1 MSSLFSL
8 FIFYIA
14 VIFAIRAFK
23 KKSTDNSRNS
33 GTPTKSAQQSAEV
46 FRTPQP
52 VQPRTSQTQSRPAAA
67 SSMLHS
73 ATSASSTSQTKK
85 PSAAQSEPPKHSTMG
100 YLHEKAKQDEEE
112 HRKEE
117 AETARKMRQRSDGRT
132 PGRQL
137 LLGDPVPA
145 NCRCV
150 ICGYCGAE
158 NLLPLNSRDKYCC
171 YFCREALE
179 K

>member
-1 MSSLFSL
+1 MSSGLLSL
-8 FIFYIA
+8 FIFYIFFF
-14 VIFAIRAFK
+14 VIIRGVR
-23 KKSTDNSRNS
+23 KKSKDNEVKPN
-33 GTPTKSAQQSAEV
+33 TPAATSY
-46 FRTPQP
+46 P
-52 VQPRTSQTQSRPAAA
+52 PRSTAGNTSQV
-67 SSMLHS
+67 
-73 ATSASSTSQTKK
+73 KK
-85 PSAAQSEPPKHSTMG
+85 PASAQSEPPKHSTMG

-158 NLLPLNSRDKYCC
+158 NLLPLNSRDRYCC

>member
-1 MSSLFSL
+1 MSSGLLSL
-8 FIFYIA
+8 FIFYIFFF
-14 VIFAIRAFK
+14 VIIRGVR
-23 KKSTDNSRNS
+23 KKSKDNEVKPN
-33 GTPTKSAQQSAEV
+33 TPTATSYPSRSTAGN
-46 FRTPQP
+46 
-52 VQPRTSQTQSRPAAA
+52 TSQA
-67 SSMLHS
+67 
-73 ATSASSTSQTKK
+73 KK
-85 PSAAQSEPPKHSTMG
+85 PAPAQSEPPKHSTMG

-158 NLLPLNSRDKYCC
+158 NLLPLNSRDRYCC

>member
-1 MSSLFSL
+1 MASSFLSL
-8 FIFYIA
+8 FIFYIFFF
-14 VIFAIRAFK
+14 VIIRGVR
-23 KKSTDNSRNS
+23 KKSKSSEVKPN
-33 GTPTKSAQQSAEV
+33 TPAKSAQQSAEV
-46 FRTPQP
+46 FRNPQP
-52 VQPRTSQTQSRPAAA
+52 VQSRPTTTTSRPATSSYTSHNPVSTA
-67 SSMLHS
+67 SQ
-73 ATSASSTSQTKK
+73 AKK
-85 PSAAQSEPPKHSTMG
+85 PAQGEPPKHSTMG

-117 AETARKMRQRSDGRT
+117 AETARKMKQRSDGRI

-158 NLLPLNSRDKYCC
+158 NLLPLNSGSRDKYCC

>member
-1 MSSLFSL
+1 MASGLLSL
-8 FIFYIA
+8 FIFYIIFF
-14 VIFAIRAFK
+14 VIIRGSK
-23 KKSTDNSRNS
+23 KKSGAD
-33 GTPTKSAQQSAEV
+33 GTRPNVSAKSAQQSAEV
-46 FRTPQP
+46 FRSPQP
-52 VQPRTSQTQSRPAAA
+52 VQSRSAGTSRQAEA
-67 SSMLHS
+67 SHKLHDNTS
-73 ATSASSTSQTKK
+73 LAKGSAS
-85 PSAAQSEPPKHSTMG
+85 AESEPPKHSTMG

-112 HRKEE
+112 HRREE

-145 NCRCV
+145 DCRCV

-158 NLLPLNSRDKYCC
+158 NLLPLNSRDRYCC

>member
-1 MSSLFSL
+1 MVAEAMRNTGIMTIFD
-8 FIFYIA
+8 FILIVYGIYS
-14 VIFAIRAFK
+14 I
-23 KKSTDNSRNS
+23 T
-33 GTPTKSAQQSAEV
+33 
-46 FRTPQP
+46 
-52 VQPRTSQTQSRPAAA
+52 
-67 SSMLHS
+67 
-73 ATSASSTSQTKK
+73 
-85 PSAAQSEPPKHSTMG
+85 
-100 YLHEKAKQDEEE
+100 
-112 HRKEE
+112 
-117 AETARKMRQRSDGRT
+117 TARKMRQRSDGRT

-158 NLLPLNSRDKYCC
+158 NLLPLNSRDRYCC

>member
-1 MSSLFSL
+1 MSGISTLISI
-8 FIFYIA
+8 FIFYI
-14 VIFAIRAFK
+14 IIRSFRK
-23 KKSTDNSRNS
+23 KAAGDERKSD
-33 GTPTKSAQQSAEV
+33 TPSKPAQQSAEV
-46 FRTPQP
+46 FRNPQP
-52 VQPRTSQTQSRPAAA
+52 VQSSPTATSRPATSSYTSHNPVSTA
-67 SSMLHS
+67 SQ
-73 ATSASSTSQTKK
+73 AKK
-85 PSAAQSEPPKHSTMG
+85 PAQGEPPKHSTMG

-117 AETARKMRQRSDGRT
+117 AETARKMRQRSDGRI

>member
-1 MSSLFSL
+1 MASSLLSL
-8 FIFYIA
+8 FIFYIFFF
-14 VIFAIRAFK
+14 VIIRGVRK
-23 KKSTDNSRNS
+23 RYKGSEVKPN
-33 GTPTKSAQQSAEV
+33 TPAKSAQQSAEV
-46 FRTPQP
+46 CRNSQP
-52 VQPRTSQTQSRPAAA
+52 VQSRPATTSRPAA
-67 SSMLHS
+67 TSYPSHS
-73 ATSASSTSQTKK
+73 AVSNTSQAKK
-85 PSAAQSEPPKHSTMG
+85 PAPAQSDPSKHSTMG

-158 NLLPLNSRDKYCC
+158 NLLPLNSRDRYCC

>member
-1 MSSLFSL
+1 MSSGLLSL
-8 FIFYIA
+8 FIFYIFFF
-14 VIFAIRAFK
+14 VIIRGVR
-23 KKSTDNSRNS
+23 KKSKDNEVKPNTPAATSYPSRSTAGN
-33 GTPTKSAQQSAEV
+33 
-46 FRTPQP
+46 
-52 VQPRTSQTQSRPAAA
+52 TSQA
-67 SSMLHS
+67 
-73 ATSASSTSQTKK
+73 KK
-85 PSAAQSEPPKHSTMG
+85 TAPAQSEPPKHSTMG

-158 NLLPLNSRDKYCC
+158 NLLPLNSRDRYCC